1 MSLKPPEF
9 AWLNGRVI
17 PWDHCVIHA
26 RSQAAFWGANV
37 FEGLRVYWHKKRQ
50 QMYIYRLDDHLRRLR
65 ESMKCI
71 DMPVS
76 YSDAEITDACLEVIK
91 QNRYREDI
99 HIVIVAGF
107 GFGNNF
113 DSLGYTADTLM
124 HITALPMPRSPR
136 YEKGAHA
143 AITSWRRISDECMPP
158 RIKTGANYHNSRLAQ
173 HEVQKNGFDTA
184 IFLNQRGTI
193 SEAPGSCV
201 AMVHKGILV
210 TPPGSSGV
218 LEGITLDSL
227 QRLAH
232 TELGLRFEK
241 REIDRTEM
249 YLADEVFLCG
259 TLAEIQPIISLDR
272 KQIGHG
278 EPGKIT
284 RKLQYAYEK
293 EVRTTPDTSLSLSV
307 YDS

>member
-1 MSLKPPEF
+1 MSLNKPAF
-9 AWLNGRVI
+9 AWLNGEVV
-17 PWDHCVIHA
+17 PWDKCVIHA
-26 RSQAAFWGANV
+26 RSQTAFWGANV
-37 FEGLRVYWHKKRQ
+37 FEGIRVYWQEDNQ
-50 QMYIYRLDDHLRRLR
+50 QMFIYRLTDHLRRLR

-76 YSDAEITDACLEVIK
+76 YSDEEITQGCLQVIK
-91 QNRYREDI
+91 SNHFREDI

-107 GFGNNF
+107 GFGHNF
-113 DSLGYTADTLM
+113 DSLGYTADTLT

-136 YEKGAHA
+136 YEQGAHA

-173 HEVQKNGFDTA
+173 HEVQQNGFDTA
-184 IFLNQRGTI
+184 IFLNQRGTVA
-193 SEAPGSCV
+193 EAPGSCV
-201 AMVHKGILV
+201 AMVHKGTLA

-227 QRLAH
+227 QRLAQ
-232 TELGLRFEK
+232 TEFGLCFEK

-259 TLAEIQPIISLDR
+259 TLAEIQPVISLDR
-272 KQIGHG
+272 KKIGCG
-278 EPGKIT
+278 GAGPIT
-284 RKLQYAYEK
+284 RQLQYSYEK
-293 EVRTTPDTSLSLSV
+293 EVRSAPTHHYSLPV
-307 YDS
+307 YVK